1 MHFRDL
7 KIASKLGIII
17 ALMSLM
23 TAATSYTGISG
34 LASMDVATNHIEL
47 AGRDALTASRL
58 AQDILRLNRGEFRVA
73 SNPSPEE
80 LREVEAN
87 GAAYRQGVES
97 RIAALR
103 QGADADQKRQLDE
116 VEAAYKAYMV
126 ELEDTYAKVRQ
137 VGGMVVL
144 DDAQT
149 VIRQSVLAS
158 RGKANAMEDKVRAFA
173 DQAAERSTVL
183 STEASQLAARMRA
196 TMLTIAVA
204 GVLGGAMLGW
214 AISRFG
220 VTRPLLRAV
229 ECLKRLAQGDLQTAI
244 FGTGRGDEV
253 GMIAD
258 TMQVFRDTMQRTRAL
273 EEEAKEAERRAA
285 EQRKH
290 EMGQLADRFEA
301 DVIGVVNAVSAA
313 AGQMQGS
320 SQSLSALA
328 EETLRQSTSV
338 AAAAEQ
344 ASSNVQ
350 TVASATTELST
361 SVAEIA
367 RQVETASQVS
377 ATAAAEGERANA
389 MVADLAET
397 ARRIGEVV
405 GLINDIASQTNLLAL
420 NATIEAARAGDAG
433 KGFAVVAGEV
443 KSLANQTARATEE
456 ISGQVHAVQQATQQA
471 VAAITSITGT
481 VRQINEI
488 SAAIASAVEQQG
500 AATQEIARNVQEAA
514 QGTSEVSANI
524 QSVSQASTETGRAS
538 AQVLTAA
545 QSLSSQ
551 AERLRSDVT
560 GFIATIRTS

>member
-1 MHFRDL
+1 MHFSNL
-7 KIASKLGIII
+7 KIAYKLGTII
-17 ALMSLM
+17 ALMSFM
-23 TAATSYTGISG
+23 TIATSYTGISG
-34 LASMDVATNHIEL
+34 LSSLDNATDHIEQ

-58 AQDILRLNRGEFRVA
+58 AQDVLRLNRGEFRVA
-73 SNPSPEE
+73 SNPTAEE
-80 LREVEAN
+80 LREVEARSQD
-87 GAAYRQGVES
+87 YRRGIET
-97 RIAALR
+97 RLATLR
-103 QGADADQKRQLDE
+103 QDADPEQQRLLDE
-116 VEAAYKAYMV
+116 VEAGYKGYLV

-137 VGGMVVL
+137 AGDQVSL
-144 DDAQT
+144 NDAQIL
-149 VIRQSVLAS
+149 IRQSVFAS
-158 RGKANAMEDKVRAFA
+158 RAKANAMEEKVRAFA
-173 DQAAERSTVL
+173 DDAADRSARLGADAGQLAERMRS
-183 STEASQLAARMRA
+183 AMLA
-196 TMLTIAVA
+196 IAIA
-204 GVLGGAMLGW
+204 GILGGAVLGW
-214 AISRFG
+214 AISRFAIS
-220 VTRPLLRAV
+220 RPLLRAV
-229 ECLKRLAQGDLQTAI
+229 DCLKRLAQGDLHLTI

-258 TMQVFRDTMQRTRAL
+258 TMQVFRDNMQRAKAL
-273 EEEAKEAERRAA
+273 EAEAKEAEHRAA
-285 EQRKH
+285 EQRKR

-350 TVASATTELST
+350 TVASATSELST

-405 GLINDIASQTNLLAL
+405 GLITDIAAQTNLLAL

-471 VAAITSITGT
+471 VGAITTITGT

-545 QSLSSQ
+545 QSLTGQ
-551 AERLRSDVT
+551 AERLRHDVT
-560 GFIATIRTS
+560 GFIATIRAS